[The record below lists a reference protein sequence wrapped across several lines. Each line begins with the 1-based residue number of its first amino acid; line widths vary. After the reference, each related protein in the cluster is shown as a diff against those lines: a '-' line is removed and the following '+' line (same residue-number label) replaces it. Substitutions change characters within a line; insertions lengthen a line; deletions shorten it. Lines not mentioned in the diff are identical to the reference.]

1 MDTMAEY
8 FSSLE
13 QLDDLEQSV
22 IRTTKIHKVLKA
34 INKLANIPK
43 DEEHN
48 FKARSVALLAKWQ
61 KVLADGGEAGA
72 EDGDK
77 TEVVAAEDK
86 KEDVEMEDVAKEEE
100 VTEAKDEPAEATKDE
115 PAADE
120 PEAAYEPPAETV
132 KEIEAEE
139 ESGPLTEETKT
150 EVPAATDAPAAEKE
164 TNEVSTA
171 DVTAANNLI

>member
-8 FSSLE
+8 FNSLE

-22 IRTTKIHKVLKA
+22 IKTTKIHKVLKA

-77 TEVVAAEDK
+77 TEIVAAEDK
-86 KEDVEMEDVAKEEE
+86 KEDVEMEDVATEE
-100 VTEAKDEPAEATKDE
+100 VTEAKDEPAEAAKDE
-115 PAADE
+115 PAEDE
-120 PEAAYEPPAETV
+120 PEAAYEPPAETA
-132 KEIEAEE
+132 KEIEAEAKDAPVTE
-139 ESGPLTEETKT
+139 ESKT
-150 EVPAATDAPAAEKE
+150 EAPAEAPAAENE
-164 TNEVSTA
+164 TTEVTTA
-171 DVTAANNLI
+171 DTAAANNLI

>member
-48 FKARSVALLAKWQ
+48 FKGRSVALLAKWQ

-100 VTEAKDEPAEATKDE
+100 VTEAKDEPAAN
-115 PAADE
+115 E
-120 PEAAYEPPAETV
+120 PEAAYEPPAETA
-132 KEIEAEE
+132 KEIEAEA
-139 ESGPLTEETKT
+139 ESAPVTEETKT
-150 EVPAATDAPAAEKE
+150 EAPAAAEVPAAEKE